1 MHVLML
7 GLSHASAPVEVRERV
22 SFSGQGL
29 AMGLSMMLS
38 RPAIL
43 EGAILST
50 CNRTELYAVVSS
62 LEEGREALR
71 SFILESR
78 QLPPAVFEEF
88 FYFLENDEAIRHLFR
103 VSGGLE
109 SQILGEGQ
117 ILSQVKDAQAAAQL
131 HRTMGA
137 VLDSLFRFAVT
148 AGKRVRTE
156 TEISRGA
163 VSVSSAA
170 IELAKE
176 TLGGFDGKSILILGT
191 GKMGELA
198 AKQLPSYNFGKIYVA
213 NRTLESAQKLAETIG
228 GEAVPFHAMQEALE
242 VVDMLVC
249 STGAPHYVLTPSEME
264 PVVAKRGG
272 KPLLIMDVSVPRNID
287 PALGSLAGVT
297 VCDVDDLQSVA
308 ARNRKEREAV
318 AREVER
324 ILEDE
329 INHYHTWLKNF
340 RMTPTISSFRNKAQE
355 LRDQELAR
363 FWDRHAHAFSP
374 EQRQLVEAMTQA
386 LVNKFLHQP
395 VTSLKNMNALQQHHH
410 ASALQTLFDLKVED
424 FQEHYLRRA
433 SERRT
438 MPLA

>member
-1 MHVLML
+1 MHVMML

-22 SFSGQGL
+22 AFSGQAL
-29 AMGLSMMLS
+29 AMGLSMMVS
-38 RPAIL
+38 RPAVL

-50 CNRTELYAVVSS
+50 CNRTELYAVVSNPA
-62 LEEGREALR
+62 EGREALK
-71 SFILESR
+71 SFILEAR
-78 QLPPAVFEEF
+78 ALPSEVFEEF
-88 FYFLENDEAIRHLFR
+88 FYFLEGDAAIRHLFR
-103 VSGGLE
+103 VSAGLE

-131 HRTMGA
+131 HRTMGS

-176 TLGGFDGKSILILGT
+176 TLGGFDDKAIMLLGT

-198 AKQLPSYNFGKIYVA
+198 AKQLPDYGLGKVYVA
-213 NRTLESAQKLAETIG
+213 NRTLESAEQLAKRIG
-228 GEAVPFHAMQEALE
+228 GEAVPFHAMQQALE
-242 VVDMLVC
+242 QIDMLVC
-249 STGAPHYVLTPSEME
+249 STGAPHYVLTPSEMK
-264 PVVAKRGG
+264 PVLEQRAG
-272 KPLLIMDVSVPRNID
+272 KPLLIVDVSVPRNID
-287 PALGSLAGVT
+287 PALGNMPGVT
-297 VCDVDDLQSVA
+297 LYDVDDLHSVA
-308 ARNRKEREAV
+308 SKNRAERQAI
-318 AREVER
+318 AQEVEG
-324 ILEDE
+324 ILESE
-329 INHYHTWLKNF
+329 ISGYQTWLKNF
-340 RMTPTISSFRNKAQE
+340 RMTPTISSFRNKALD
-355 LRDQELAR
+355 LRDQELNR
-363 FWDRHAHAFSP
+363 FWDKHAHTFSP

-395 VTSLKNMNALQQHHH
+395 LTSLKGMNALQQHHH

-424 FQEHYLRRA
+424 FQEHYLRRTG
-433 SERRT
+433 ERRT

>member
-1 MHVLML
+1 ML

-22 SFSGQGL
+22 AFSGQGL
-29 AMGLSMMLS
+29 AMGLSMMVS

-62 LEEGREALR
+62 PAEGREALKA
-71 SFILESR
+71 FILEER
-78 QLPPAVFEEF
+78 DLPAEVFEEF
-88 FYFLENDEAIRHLFR
+88 FYFLEGEAAIRHLFR

-176 TLGGFDGKSILILGT
+176 SLGGFDGKTIMILGT

-198 AKQLPSYNFGKIYVA
+198 AKQLPSYNLDKIYVA
-213 NRTLESAQKLAETIG
+213 NRTLESAEQLAERIG
-228 GEAVPFHAMQEALE
+228 GEAVPFHAMQDALE
-242 VVDMLVC
+242 AIDMLVC
-249 STGAPHYVLTPSEME
+249 STGAPHYVLTPSEMKS
-264 PVVAKRGG
+264 VIANRDG
-272 KPLLIMDVSVPRNID
+272 KPLLIVDVSVPRNID
-287 PALGSLAGVT
+287 PALGDLPGIT
-297 VCDVDDLQSVA
+297 VYDVDDLQSVA
-308 ARNRKEREAV
+308 SKNRSERQAV
-318 AREVER
+318 AMEAEA
-324 ILEDE
+324 ILVAE
-329 INHYHTWLKNF
+329 ISSYQTWLKNF
-340 RMTPTISSFRNKAQE
+340 RMTPTISSFRNKAHDLREQE
-355 LRDQELAR
+355 LGR
-363 FWDRHAHAFSP
+363 FWDKHAHTFSP
-374 EQRQLVEAMTQA
+374 EQRQLVESMTQA
-386 LVNKFLHQP
+386 MMNKFLHQP
-395 VTSLKNMNALQQHHH
+395 LTSLKGMNSLQQHHH
-410 ASALQTLFDLKVED
+410 ASALQTLFDLNVED
-424 FQEHYLRRA
+424 FQEHYLRRNG
-433 SERRT
+433 ERRT

>member
-22 SFSGQGL
+22 AFSGQGL
-29 AMGLSMMLS
+29 AMGLSMMVS

-50 CNRTELYAVVSS
+50 CNRTELYAVVSTPD
-62 LEEGREALR
+62 EGREALR
-71 SFILESR
+71 AFILEER
-78 QLPPAVFEEF
+78 NLPAEVFEEF
-88 FYFLENDEAIRHLFR
+88 FYFLEGDDAIRHLFR

-170 IELAKE
+170 IELAQE
-176 TLGGFDGKSILILGT
+176 TLGGFDGKAILILGT

-198 AKQLPSYNFGKIYVA
+198 AKQLPSYRFDKIYVA
-213 NRTLESAQKLAETIG
+213 NRTLESAQQLAERIG

-242 VVDMLVC
+242 TVDMLVC
-249 STGAPHYVLTPSEME
+249 STGAPHYVLTPSEMA
-264 PVVAKRGG
+264 PVVAKRNGR
-272 KPLLIMDVSVPRNID
+272 PLLIVDVSVPRNID
-287 PALGSLAGVT
+287 PALGSLPGIT
-297 VCDVDDLQSVA
+297 VYDVDDLQSVA
-308 ARNRKEREAV
+308 ARNRMERQAV
-318 AREVER
+318 ALEADG
-324 ILEDE
+324 ILEAE
-329 INHYHTWLKNF
+329 ISHYQTWLKNF
-340 RMTPTISSFRNKAQE
+340 RMTPTISSFRNKAQD
-355 LRDQELAR
+355 LREQELSR
-363 FWDRHAHAFSP
+363 FWDKNAHTFTP
-374 EQRQLVEAMTQA
+374 EQRALVDAMTQA

-395 VTSLKNMNALQQHHH
+395 LTSLKGMNALQQHHH

-424 FQEHYLRRA
+424 FQEHYLRRNG
-433 SERRT
+433 ERRT

>member
-1 MHVLML
+1 MHVMML

-22 SFSGQGL
+22 AFSGQAL
-29 AMGLSMMLS
+29 AMGLSMMVS

-62 LEEGREALR
+62 PEEGRSALR
-71 SFILESR
+71 AFILEER
-78 QLPPAVFEEF
+78 DLPAEIFDQF
-88 FYFLENDEAIRHLFR
+88 FYFLEGDAAIRHLFR

-117 ILSQVKDAQAAAQL
+117 ILSQVKDAHAAGQL

-148 AGKRVRTE
+148 AGKRGRAE

-170 IELAKE
+170 IELAKD
-176 TLGGFDGKSILILGT
+176 TLGGFDGKAILILGT

-198 AKQLPSYNFGKIYVA
+198 AKQLPSYNLSKIYVA
-213 NRTLESAQKLAETIG
+213 NRTLESAERLAERVG
-228 GEAVPFHAMQEALE
+228 GEAVPFHAMQDALE
-242 VVDMLVC
+242 RVDMVVC

-264 PVVAKRGG
+264 HVIASRNG
-272 KPLLIMDVSVPRNID
+272 KPLLMVDVSVPRNID
-287 PALGSLAGVT
+287 PAVGAMPGITLF
-297 VCDVDDLQSVA
+297 DVDDLQWVA
-308 ARNRKEREAV
+308 NKNRTERQAV
-318 AREVER
+318 AQEVEA
-324 ILEDE
+324 ILDSEFKG
-329 INHYHTWLKNF
+329 YKTWLKNF
-340 RMTPTISSFRNKAQE
+340 RMTPTISSFRNKAQD
-355 LRDQELAR
+355 LREQELNR
-363 FWDRHAHAFSP
+363 FWDRNAPAFTP
-374 EQRQLVEAMTQA
+374 EQRQLIDSMTQA

-395 VTSLKNMNALQQHHH
+395 LTSLKGMNTLQQHHH

-424 FQEHYLRRA
+424 FQEHYLRRQG
-433 SERRT
+433 ERRT
-438 MPLA
+438 MPLV